1 MTEYKG
7 FYYLGKVTK
16 PFGYKG
22 DLVIYIDADKPQ
34 DYKKLESVLID
45 IDGELIPFFID
56 RFEFKSDNHVIVHF
70 VGLTPDDALQLVN
83 NNLYL
88 PLSALP
94 KLTGNK
100 FYFHEVIGFSVI
112 DDEYGV
118 IGTINSFLDFPGQPV
133 MSIDY
138 NGVEILIPVIDKFIL
153 NVDREARTMLVQTPG
168 GLIELY
174 TGE

>member
-1 MTEYKG
+1 MTDYKG

-56 RFEFKSDNHVIVHF
+56 RFEFKSSNHVIVHF
-70 VGLTPDDALQLVN
+70 VGIQSDEALQLVN

-88 PLSALP
+88 PLSSLP

-100 FYFHEVIGFSVI
+100 FYFHEVIGFTVV
-112 DDEYGV
+112 DKEKGA
-118 IGTINSFLDFPGQPV
+118 IGIIQSFLDFPGQSV
-133 MSIDY
+133 MAIDC
-138 NGVEILIPVIDKFIL
+138 NGTEVLIPVIDKFIIL
-153 NVDREARTMLVQTPG
+153 VDRDIKQMQIESPP
-168 GLIELY
+168 GLIDLY
-174 TGE
+174 LQ